1 MVVSAISVVTLLI
14 REVIVHFDSTSHG
27 YAIAREDRRKPIKGN
42 FQSLSLSRLRKQT
55 HTNTITIPVTSPTLK
70 SLSTLLRRSDIVYSA
85 SNSHRK
91 GLRKDGDLGHLC
103 GHVSGWGSNRASL

>member
-42 FQSLSLSRLRKQT
+42 FQSLSLSFAKANAYKHDYNPSHIPNAQVFEYIAQT
-55 HTNTITIPVTSPTLK
+55 FRYR
-70 SLSTLLRRSDIVYSA
+70 LLREQFP
-85 SNSHRK
+85 
-91 GLRKDGDLGHLC
+91 
-103 GHVSGWGSNRASL
+103 